1 MIKIQFYLLENM
13 HEYDKKKK
21 KPLRFGY
28 VHGKKNIFVFFK

>member
-13 HEYDKKKK
+13 HEYDKKK

>member
-13 HEYDKKKK
+13 HEYDKK